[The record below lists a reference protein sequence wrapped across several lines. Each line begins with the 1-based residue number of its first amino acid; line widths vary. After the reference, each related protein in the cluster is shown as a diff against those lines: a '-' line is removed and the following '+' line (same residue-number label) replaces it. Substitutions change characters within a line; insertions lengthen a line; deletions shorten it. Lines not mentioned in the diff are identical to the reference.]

1 MSKIDYQALRDAAVK
16 AGKDKWQA
24 KKINGDFF
32 VIRHG
37 SYTRQHGYTS
47 YQPIAGIDCKPVR
60 DFVAKAN
67 PATVLALLDERERNQ
82 QYIKRR
88 DQENED
94 IALTVGKLRVEL
106 EAAENNLIDSECH
119 VAELEEA
126 LRDKQALL
134 EASEK
139 RIAELEAEL
148 VSQTYKLN
156 ELSGNSPVTPDGW
169 ISCSERMPND
179 AQWCVVNTEYGY
191 YVQCWSEGQGWLGDD
206 ISIPECDVINWMPL
220 PEPPQEVKRG

>member
-1 MSKIDYQALRDAAVK
+1 MACIHLAGHWYICGAYAGDERCGDIIKWPGFDGQKNAENNAEFIAA
-16 AGKDKWQA
+16 
-24 KKINGDFF
+24 F
-32 VIRHG
+32 
-37 SYTRQHGYTS
+37 
-47 YQPIAGIDCKPVR
+47 
-60 DFVAKAN
+60 N
-67 PATVLALLDERERNQ
+67 PKLVQTLLDERERNQ

-88 DQENED
+88 DQENEE

-179 AQWCVVNTEYGY
+179 AQWCVVNTKYGY

-220 PEPPQEVKRG
+220 PEPPQEMK